1 MREKKEQTLTL
12 PLPAKKDSGSL
23 QEDSFDC
30 PEFSAATEQA
40 LKTAGEV
47 LARVGPSTMRKAQR
61 ALRSRDMDLKDL
73 DKKLQDFQRN
83 MQERQQEMRD
93 RQQMQCHELS
103 GECGCGSV

>member
-1 MREKKEQTLTL
+1 
-12 PLPAKKDSGSL
+12 
-23 QEDSFDC
+23 
-30 PEFSAATEQA
+30 
-40 LKTAGEV
+40 
-47 LARVGPSTMRKAQR
+47 
-61 ALRSRDMDLKDL
+61 MDLKDL